1 MKCIV
6 FIQQIFGYD
15 MLDTGEATMKEEEAF
30 LVLKQLTIRG
40 IQISNYKYNM
50 GGAYTWGANLS

>member
-15 MLDTGEATMKEEEAF
+15 MLDTGEATMKEGEAF

-40 IQISNYKYNM
+40 IQRSNYKYNM

>member
-1 MKCIV
+1 
-6 FIQQIFGYD
+6 
-15 MLDTGEATMKEEEAF
+15 MLDTGEATMKEGEAF

-50 GGAYTWGANLS
+50 GGAYTWGANLSWRSEI

>member
-6 FIQQIFGYD
+6 FIQQISGYG
-15 MLDTGEATMKEEEAF
+15 MLHTGEATMKEEEAS

-50 GGAYTWGANLS
+50 GGAYTWRANLS